1 MLLRPRQETFVSR
14 ACAALKERKQTLG
27 VAPTGA
33 GKTVMLSAIAGR
45 LGGTQLVLQ
54 HRDELVEQNERTF
67 KKVNPRAI
75 TSLYVADYK
84 RWARE
89 GGTTFS
95 MIQTLARDANLKTMP
110 RLDRII
116 VDEGHHAVAN
126 SYLKVIHHARK
137 LNPDCELLLVTAT
150 PSRSDRRTLR
160 TLVDNVADQI
170 TLAELIRDGHL
181 VRPRA
186 FVIDVGVHEELDA
199 LRPKRFEEFDQAAVE
214 RIMNKRAINDKV
226 VEHWR
231 EKAGDR
237 QTVVFTSTVQH
248 AKDVA
253 EAFVRAGVSA
263 RVVHGDMPDGERK
276 DTLAEFDAGKFQVV
290 VNVAVLTEGWDC
302 LDDETEVLTPA
313 GWKRRGDINIGDAV
327 YGWDHATGDIRECRV
342 LDVGS
347 RPVRSGER
355 MLEIESQH
363 VNIRVTEGHRM
374 FVEKNRRGGFKEVL
388 ARDLSGWASEYAIP
402 LSGNADFPGVPL
414 SDDEIRLV
422 AWHTTDGYLTK
433 GGRLEIYQTEDK
445 HSDHIA
451 SLIDRL
457 GMKSWSFVRN
467 EKDRGF
473 GNAKPLRTFVIGKR
487 QLGRVYKYL
496 DKNLSQ
502 LMMQMSREQFIVF
515 WNELLL
521 GDGEGSRCLCVGR
534 REFADRLNQMAVLR
548 GFASSISVRER
559 PSGTSYRVFV
569 RDKKKLN
576 SLPGD
581 TRSARM
587 NLVPSR
593 SGEMVWCVTNELG
606 TIVTRRRGKVAIVG
620 NCQPVSCVVLLR
632 KESDKSVLIQM
643 VGRGLRK
650 LDPERYPGQHKDD
663 CIILDFGYSLHAHRG
678 LEQAVRVHAEEG
690 GKDCPEC
697 AAHVPACLFECP
709 ICGYAWPRS
718 QVEKLEASRDSE
730 GVNELGLLD
739 DFVMTEVDLLNQSPY
754 RWEDLFDGAVTMAC
768 AFEAWACLVFYQ
780 GRWVSVGGSR
790 ETGIHLLSDNADRLM
805 SLAAADDFLRDHG
818 DDSAASKQKQ
828 WLHAPATEKQL
839 KLLGMDPMAGI
850 GVSRYRATCMLQWKF
865 SERGIRQ
872 KVLNRGLRVAA

>member
-67 KKVNPRAI
+67 KKVNPRAM

-214 RIMNKRAINDKV
+214 KIMNKRAINDKV

-290 VNVAVLTEGWDC
+290 VNVAVLTEGWD
-302 LDDETEVLTPA
+302 
-313 GWKRRGDINIGDAV
+313 
-327 YGWDHATGDIRECRV
+327 
-342 LDVGS
+342 
-347 RPVRSGER
+347 
-355 MLEIESQH
+355 
-363 VNIRVTEGHRM
+363 
-374 FVEKNRRGGFKEVL
+374 
-388 ARDLSGWASEYAIP
+388 
-402 LSGNADFPGVPL
+402 
-414 SDDEIRLV
+414 
-422 AWHTTDGYLTK
+422 
-433 GGRLEIYQTEDK
+433 
-445 HSDHIA
+445 
-451 SLIDRL
+451 
-457 GMKSWSFVRN
+457 
-467 EKDRGF
+467 
-473 GNAKPLRTFVIGKR
+473 
-487 QLGRVYKYL
+487 
-496 DKNLSQ
+496 
-502 LMMQMSREQFIVF
+502 
-515 WNELLL
+515 
-521 GDGEGSRCLCVGR
+521 
-534 REFADRLNQMAVLR
+534 
-548 GFASSISVRER
+548 
-559 PSGTSYRVFV
+559 
-569 RDKKKLN
+569 
-576 SLPGD
+576 
-581 TRSARM
+581 
-587 NLVPSR
+587 
-593 SGEMVWCVTNELG
+593 
-606 TIVTRRRGKVAIVG
+606 
-620 NCQPVSCVVLLR
+620 CQPVSCVVLLR